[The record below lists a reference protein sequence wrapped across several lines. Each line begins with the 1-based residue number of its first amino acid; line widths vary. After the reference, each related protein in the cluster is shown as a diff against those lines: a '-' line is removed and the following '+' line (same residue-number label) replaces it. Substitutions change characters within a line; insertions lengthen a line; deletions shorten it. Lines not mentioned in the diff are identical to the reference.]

1 MPTNILLVFF
11 LVSAALAITPG
22 PDNLFVLTQAALNG
36 RRAGLL
42 ITIGLC
48 TGLIAHTS
56 AVAMGVAAL
65 FQTSAIAFTVLKILG
80 AGYLLYLAWWAFKST
95 STSVETSNKRKLSP
109 FQLYQRGIIM
119 NITNPKISVFFLAFL
134 PQFTNPLQG
143 ALMTQLFI
151 LGFVFIIATLLV
163 FGGIAILA
171 GTLGDW
177 IKSSPQI
184 QNRLNR
190 IAGLIFLALA
200 TRLLI
205 A

>member
-177 IKSSPQI
+177 IKRSPQI

-190 IAGLIFLALA
+190 IAGLIFLVLA

>member
-80 AGYLLYLAWWAFKST
+80 AGYLLYLAWWVFKST

-177 IKSSPQI
+177 IKRSPQI

-190 IAGLIFLALA
+190 IAGLIFLVLA